1 MSAERWA
8 ALKDLFEQAMELD
21 DTQRVAFVDGACA
34 GDPSMELSLL
44 QLLAHHD
51 AAASVLA
58 GPVLSMK
65 RATEIVASGMRTF
78 LPGETV
84 AGRFRIERFLAEGG
98 MGEVYAAS
106 DLELGGQVALKTI
119 RPLLMRSE
127 EILARFKQEIQLSRR
142 VTHAHVARVY
152 DLFRHEV
159 ELDGQR
165 RSVVFLSM
173 ELLEGENLAERL
185 RREGALKPEHALAV
199 ARQLAAAL
207 DAAHAAG
214 VVHRD
219 FKSGNV
225 VLARNLDGSERAV
238 VMDFGLSA
246 AARPEA
252 DSPVS
257 EWDSGRMER
266 GAMEGTPMYMAP
278 EQVGG
283 APVGPPADIYSFGI
297 VLYEMLTGQTP
308 FQGTTAL
315 ETAWLRMTQD
325 AAPMQGVPRRW
336 NDAVHACLTR
346 DPAGRPT
353 SAVAVVRRMEGR
365 FAWTPARRWS
375 VVALAA
381 MILIAVAVWA
391 VRRPHQPTAEALLA
405 ADVARV
411 KQSTQTKQGHIEAVE
426 GFRKAT
432 ELDPKW
438 AQAWADLSYAYAT
451 AANAASLPSAVAT
464 KEARRAAAEAIRL
477 DSDSSRAY
485 GALGWVQSLDLEE
498 WPKAEKSFQR
508 AVELDGNDWQLHYWF
523 GVHLRKRGRYRD
535 AETHDRLALTLSR
548 QKEPMVWSELAFL
561 YWTSGR
567 LDLMEEHLREQLVTF
582 PNFGLTRY
590 LNARLLKHQGRYAE
604 AQEELEFTEKLQYPA
619 VTVMAERAS
628 LEAFRGRKDEARRLL
643 ARLEEISKTSSVD
656 GLLIAGVY
664 AQLGDPDQAMAWLDR
679 AYQRH
684 DTTLLSIA
692 TSPVLKPL
700 HGDVRFVA
708 LLRRLHF
715 DDQIMQQMGFS
726 SSSVNGAGSQPRL
739 GGMS

>member
-1 MSAERWA
+1 MIAERWA
-8 ALKDLFEQAMELD
+8 ALKQLFEQAMEMDEAERL
-21 DTQRVAFVDGACA
+21 AFVDGACA

-65 RATEIVASGMRTF
+65 RAAEIVGSGMRTF
-78 LPGETV
+78 VPGEVV
-84 AGRFRIERFLAEGG
+84 AGRFRVERFLAEGG
-98 MGEVYAAS
+98 MGEVYAAA

-119 RPLLMRSE
+119 RPLLTRSE
-127 EILARFKQEIQLSRR
+127 EILARFKQEIQLARL

-165 RSVVFLSM
+165 RSIVFLSM
-173 ELLEGENLAERL
+173 ELLDGGTLAERL
-185 RREGALKPEHALAV
+185 RREGPLKHEHALVV

-238 VMDFGLSA
+238 IMDFGLSA
-246 AARPEA
+246 AARPLPE
-252 DSPVS
+252 SPLS

-283 APVGPPADIYSFGI
+283 APVGPAADIYSFGI
-297 VLYEMLTGQTP
+297 VVYEMLAGQPP
-308 FQGTTAL
+308 FQGTTSM

-325 AAPMQGVPRRW
+325 APALHGVPRRW
-336 NDAVHACLTR
+336 NDAVQACLTR
-346 DPAGRPT
+346 DPAGRPA
-353 SAVAVVRRMEGR
+353 SAEAVVRRMEGR
-365 FAWTPARRWS
+365 FAWTAARRRAAL
-375 VVALAA
+375 ALAA
-381 MILIAVAVWA
+381 MVLIAVAVWV

-411 KQSTQTKQGHIEAVE
+411 KQSAQTKQGHVEAVE

-432 ELDPKW
+432 ELDPQW
-438 AQAWADLSYAYAT
+438 AQAWAELSYEYAT
-451 AANAASLPSAVAT
+451 AANAASLPPALAT

-477 DSDSSRAY
+477 DSHSSRAY

-498 WPKAEKSFQR
+498 WPKAEQSFQR
-508 AVELDGNDWQLHYWF
+508 AVELDANDWQIHYWF

-548 QKEPMVWSELAFL
+548 QKEPMVWCELAFL

-567 LDLMEEHLREQLVTF
+567 LDRMQQHLREQLVAF

-604 AQEELEFTEKLQYPA
+604 AQEELDFTAKLQYPA

-628 LEAFRGRKDEARRLL
+628 LEAFRGRPDEARRLL
-643 ARLEEISKTSSVD
+643 ARLEEISRTGSVD

-664 AQLGDPDQAMAWLDR
+664 AQLGDADQAMAWLDR
-679 AYQRH
+679 AYERR

-700 HGDVRFVA
+700 HGDARFVA

-715 DDQIMQQMGFS
+715 DDQIMQQMGFN
-726 SSSVNGAGSQPRL
+726 SSSVSGAGSQPRR
-739 GGMS
+739 GGQS